1 MASGRDEW
9 ASWKAQMKR
18 DGKKTF
24 KLVRGAWREKSSSA
38 IKTITSSSDTQDAT
52 SEVEATQRHE
62 ISHSDA
68 DFQYDPLP
76 GEGFVRLLTIMPGDD
91 EEMIQLQLSAVVL
104 DDAFGSY
111 ESLSYVWFVC
121 PSPPPSILHITAW
134 SWGYSGRLVRQV
146 TCSSYS
152 WILCT
157 ALRFYH
163 L

>member
-38 IKTITSSSDTQDAT
+38 IKTIASGSDTQDAT

-62 ISHSDA
+62 NSHSYA

-91 EEMIQLQLSAVVL
+91 EEVIQLQLSTVVL
-104 DDAFGSY
+104 EDSFGSY
-111 ESLSYVWFVC
+111 ESLSYVWFVS
-121 PSPPPSILHITAW
+121 PSAPPLILHITAC
-134 SWGYSGRLVRQV
+134 SRRSLGQLVQQV
-146 TCSSYS
+146 ACSS
-152 WILCT
+152 
-157 ALRFYH
+157 
-163 L
+163 